1 MVEVD
6 VVEGVEADLE
16 IEKADM
22 AVGVVMEAAV
32 EAASRANSLVEVWD
46 PLR

>member
-1 MVEVD
+1 M
-6 VVEGVEADLE
+6 VEGVEADLE

-32 EAASRANSLVEVWD
+32 EAASRANSLVEV
-46 PLR
+46 

>member
-6 VVEGVEADLE
+6 VVEGAEADLKM
-16 IEKADM
+16 EKADM

-32 EAASRANSLVEVWD
+32 EAASRANSLVEV
-46 PLR
+46 